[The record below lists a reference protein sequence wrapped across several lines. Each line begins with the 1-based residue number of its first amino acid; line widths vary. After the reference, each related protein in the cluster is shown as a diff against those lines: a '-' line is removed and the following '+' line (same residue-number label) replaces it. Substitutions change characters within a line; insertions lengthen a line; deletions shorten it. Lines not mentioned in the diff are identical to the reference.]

1 MKGLGLL
8 ALLCCGLLLADLAY
22 DKHGHYPAEEWF
34 GSFPAIGFAVCV
46 ALALAARGLA
56 LVTRREAGYYQR
68 LTEAA
73 RLAARRARDARREGG
88 RRT

>member
-8 ALLCCGLLLADLAY
+8 ALFCLGLLLADLAY
-22 DKHGHYPAEEWF
+22 HKHGHYPAEEWF
-34 GSFPAIGFAVCV
+34 GSFPAIGFAACV
-46 ALALAARGLA
+46 ALALVARGLA

-68 LTEAA
+68 LREAA

-88 RRT
+88 RS